1 MQPLRRLHSSNH
13 HSVPADP
20 TQKPRILPNR
30 CQPLLQPLLALPALA
45 TIQSRPT
52 AAVATNVTLRS
63 SCHPSSVR
71 EPKERRPAATRF
83 PAASSSGGKGWEGR
97 RWGRAGGWKRR
108 PNATILPAI
117 LACQAKYRCFNGH
130 ESRPRQANL
139 RSDYRC
145 HLWRKFRAFTCLL
158 PAKSG

>member
-63 SCHPSSVR
+63 SCHPSSCESPR
-71 EPKERRPAATRF
+71 KGGPPPHGFRQPAPAAARGGKEGGGVG
-83 PAASSSGGKGWEGR
+83 PAAGSAARVAEGAR
-97 RWGRAGGWKRR
+97 
-108 PNATILPAI
+108 L
-117 LACQAKYRCFNGH
+117 AKYRCFNGH

-145 HLWRKFRAFTCLL
+145 HLWRKFRTFTCLL